1 MGEDRQNKGP
11 THLGFRADAA
21 LTARLDRLAE
31 AMSKRVR
38 GAEISRSAVM
48 KSAVETALPDL
59 ELEYLGRVPGWS
71 PEQVS
76 RWIEQTVERVLSHA
90 SRWELPT
97 YTEEFLEFLTVHLR
111 WLDEERLRAFLTKL
125 IEMARLAQGLKQP
138 DD

>member
-1 MGEDRQNKGP
+1 VGEDEKGGKP

-38 GAEISRSAVM
+38 GAEISRSAVL

-71 PEQVS
+71 PEQIS
-76 RWIEQTVERVLSHA
+76 RWIEQTAERVLTHA
-90 SRWELPT
+90 SRWSAPI
-97 YTEEFLEFLTVHLR
+97 YTKEFLEFLVRYLS
-111 WLDEERLRAFLTKL
+111 WLDEERLRAFLTEL
-125 IEMARLAQGLKQP
+125 IEMAKLKQGLKQP